1 MQYILNKLSK
11 LITQLMI
18 SALQVLALLHHHQVL
33 VHPAQVQAQA
43 PPPVP
48 AHQGSIIVTILNLL

>member
-1 MQYILNKLSK
+1 
-11 LITQLMI
+11 MI